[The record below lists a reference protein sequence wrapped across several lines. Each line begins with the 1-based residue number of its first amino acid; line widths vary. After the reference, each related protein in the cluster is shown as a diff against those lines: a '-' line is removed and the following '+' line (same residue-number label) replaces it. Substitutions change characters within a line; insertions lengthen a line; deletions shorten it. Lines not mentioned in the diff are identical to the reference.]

1 MNNIFDRIMQILVIL
16 FFALIIYCSITTSVR
31 NDRLKKQEIK
41 LLKEAI
47 IKKQHLIDSITTTI
61 STRQDTIRII
71 EQRQNIYTTKTIHNE
86 KIILLASDSINN
98 IMYQNNKRKFFEEW
112 MQGRYTPARYK

>member
-1 MNNIFDRIMQILVIL
+1 MNSIFDRIMQILVIL
-16 FFALIIYCSITTSVR
+16 FFALIFYTSITTPVR

-86 KIILLASDSINN
+86 KVILLASDSINN
-98 IMYQNNKRKFFEEW
+98 IIYQNNKRKFFEEW